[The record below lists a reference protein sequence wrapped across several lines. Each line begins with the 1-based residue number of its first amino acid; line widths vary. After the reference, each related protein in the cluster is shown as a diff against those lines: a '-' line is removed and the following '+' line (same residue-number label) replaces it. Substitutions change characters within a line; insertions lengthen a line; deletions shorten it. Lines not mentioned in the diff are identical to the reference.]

1 MFKLQKLIAVFSFL
15 NRHPVRQYPAVQQSL
30 PAPSQP
36 PVNGSVHPPLPRP
49 LFNSQQPPKFTP
61 AVTETPPLTA
71 DARTVVSIDTRT
83 APNSDKVDARTS
95 PQVAHHSRLDAFQAR
110 PPANRSFSPL
120 QAYQNHIASI
130 QRRDEPGNA
139 RGLPIGLCSPMPQ
152 RKFGGGSGPSSLPVS
167 HFLLN
172 FFSYHKYLR
181 TSEMGFST
189 LKSTEFKLE
198 LI

>member
-1 MFKLQKLIAVFSFL
+1 MFKLQKFDRCFCPFL
-15 NRHPVRQYPAVQQSL
+15 KYRHPVRQYPAVQQNL
-30 PAPSQP
+30 PAPLQP
-36 PVNGSVHPPLPRP
+36 PVNGTVHPSLPRP

-61 AVTETPPLTA
+61 PVSETPPLIA
-71 DARTVVSIDTRT
+71 DARTVVSLDSRT
-83 APNSDKVDARTS
+83 TLNVDSKVDARTS

-167 HFLLN
+167 YLL
-172 FFSYHKYLR
+172 SL
-181 TSEMGFST
+181 
-189 LKSTEFKLE
+189 LL
-198 LI
+198 